1 MKPYIKAGKSANDF
15 LTSAPVSELM
25 DEIRAAITQDCP
37 QGVRPPV
44 PDPAGTDQCD
54 VGDEELSDSRYVCS
68 NLVTA
73 DQMQRDVDGKVQQY
87 CDHCARIVDMWVT
100 YVQEVDS
107 YSVQGAAMK
116 TRGYQ
121 NHWPMDTRH
130 AFTCK
135 MPPASRPQHHTSGVH
150 VSGQTC

>member
-1 MKPYIKAGKSANDF
+1 MKAFIKSGKSANDF
-15 LTSAPVSELM
+15 LTSVPVSELM
-25 DEIRAAITQDCP
+25 DEIRAGITQGCP
-37 QGVRPPV
+37 QVIPPV
-44 PDPAGTDQCD
+44 PDPAGTDID
-54 VGDEELSDSRYVCS
+54 MGDEEPPDSRYVSS
-68 NLVTA
+68 NRVTA

-100 YVQEVDS
+100 YVQEVES